1 MVRFGLHMSLRGGR
15 EALVRLLVTAAA
27 VGIGVGLLL
36 SVLGTYHAYQTAVAK
51 PCWECTNQSV
61 ATGTLLWNYNEDVYD
76 GKTIERLDVA
86 TLSADAPTIPGLA
99 HMPAAGQYA
108 ASPAL
113 AALLATVPADEL
125 RDRFPGTLAGTIGAA
140 GLQSPDEL
148 AIVIG
153 RPAAELASLPN
164 TQRVSHIQTAPRG
177 LSTSQFYQ
185 FGFAL
190 GTVAL
195 LLPLLVLIGN
205 ATRMAAGRREERY
218 AAMRLVG
225 ATRLQISIVASIDAV
240 VGALIGALLGLG
252 IYALVRPLLSDI
264 QLLGYRF
271 FTDEITPTPWGYVG
285 ALIAVPLAAALACL
299 ASLRRVG
306 ISPLGVIR
314 RVTPP
319 APRFW
324 RALPLLA
331 GLGVFC
337 IPLLADP
344 AKQRH
349 SPGLAVLSLI
359 VVMLGLM
366 IAGPWLTMVAA
377 RGLARWARGGS
388 GLLAARRLADNPRAA
403 FRAVSGLVLAVMVG
417 TALAAIVPAAV
428 ASENT
433 SQDSALADVLR
444 VGLDNGNR
452 AKQGPNDFQAGL
464 TPAAA
469 APVLAKISAIP
480 GTKVV
485 PLYHPSQA
493 DDALPQIGPFRGGES
508 VIRCSDI
515 AALPVLG
522 TCPSGASTVM
532 VDTSSMYTDNLA
544 ALNDAL
550 PFVTARNPATTDDVG
565 QLLVSDLMVSTD
577 SAATLERVRTVLST
591 YGTDIDPDE
600 SPMTFGEVSAERAKL
615 YLEIQRMVTIIA
627 GVTLL
632 VAGCGLAIA
641 VSGGVVERK
650 RPFTLLRVTGTDT
663 GALHRAVLLE
673 TVFPLVAATVVAAG
687 VGLALAYPIT
697 RALAPARHALVL
709 PHAAYYLTLGTGLL
723 ISAVIV
729 TACLPIL
736 GRITATE
743 NARFE

>member
-15 EALVRLLVTAAA
+15 EALIRLLVTAAA

-36 SVLGTYHAYQTAVAK
+36 SVLGMYHAYQTAVAK
-51 PCWECTNQSV
+51 PCWECTQQSS
-61 ATGTLLWNYNEDVYD
+61 ADGQLLWNYNEDVYA

-86 TLSADAPTIPGLA
+86 TLSTGAPTIPGLA
-99 HMPAAGQYA
+99 HMPEPDQYY

-113 AALLATVPADEL
+113 AALLATAPADEL
-125 RDRFPGTLAGTIGAA
+125 RDRFPGALAGTIGAA

-153 RPAAELASLPN
+153 QPTAALTSLPH
-164 TQRVSHIQTAPRG
+164 TLRISHIQTAPRD
-177 LSTSQFYQ
+177 LSTSQFYK

-190 GTVAL
+190 GAVAL
-195 LLPLLVLIGN
+195 LVPLLVLIGT

-225 ATRLQISIVASIDAV
+225 ATRLQISTVASIDAV
-240 VGALIGALLGLG
+240 IGAFVGAILGLG
-252 IYALVRPLLSDI
+252 IYALVRPLLSDL

-271 FTDEITPTPWGYVG
+271 YPDEITPTTWGYVG

-306 ISPLGVIR
+306 ISPLGVTR

-319 APRFW
+319 APGFW

-344 AKQRH
+344 ASQRH
-349 SPGLAVLSLI
+349 SPGLAVLSLV

-377 RGLARWARGGS
+377 RGLARWAHGGS

-417 TALAAIVPAAV
+417 TALASIVPAAV

-433 SQDSALADVLR
+433 SQDSALANVLR
-444 VGLDNGNR
+444 VGFDNGSR
-452 AKQGPNDFQAGL
+452 AKQAPNVLAGL

-480 GTKVV
+480 GTNVV
-485 PLYHPSQA
+485 PLYHPSPA
-493 DDALPQIGPFRGGES
+493 DDALPQVGLFRGGES
-508 VIRCSDI
+508 VISCADLKT
-515 AALPVLG
+515 LPVIG
-522 TCPSGASTVM
+522 TCPSSATTVM

-544 ALNDAL
+544 ALNDSL
-550 PFVTARNPATTDDVG
+550 PFVTAQNPATTDDVG

-577 SAATLERVRTVLST
+577 SAATLERVRTVLSA

-600 SPMTFGEVSAERAKL
+600 SPMTFGEVSAARAKL

-673 TVFPLVAATVVAAG
+673 TILPLVAATVVAAG
-687 VGLALAYPIT
+687 VGLALAFPIA

-709 PHAAYYLTLGTGLL
+709 PHANYYLTLGAGLL
-723 ISAVIV
+723 VSAIIV